1 MMKRGPWA
9 LLSLLLFGLH
19 VYAAVGTWK
28 NFTSMKD
35 VKGLVQSGG
44 TTWAASSGGL
54 FAWDELRNTYQL
66 YTSAEGLQ
74 NVDLTAIGADRY
86 GNIWTGT
93 STGIIHVYSPA
104 NNSWRYVADI
114 ASSSQTNKRI
124 NRLAVFGDTVLICT
138 DFGLSV
144 FKDSRFEFGD
154 TFSRFGPLPPSVR
167 VRVLDAVLF
176 QDSIWAAIDDG
187 QGNSRLAVASLTSP
201 NLLPPESWSL
211 RVVGTPATA
220 PKTLCIF
227 NGRLYTG
234 TDAGL
239 YVAQSGAWV
248 PVTPLQNANIVSVA
262 ASPTRLAACTASNTV
277 FAIDV
282 QNNATQYGGPLPFS
296 ATSVALGTADRLFV
310 GSLSGGVLSLAA
322 TWQSH
327 LPNGPASNQFLSV
340 AVDPDGVVWGATGI
354 VNGSGFCRYDGKAW
368 TSFTAENS
376 GLPLNNYW
384 KVSVGCNGSL
394 WASSWG
400 RGVVEVPQ
408 GSNSI
413 DSTHI
418 FGRNVG
424 MAGITGDPS
433 FIVVSSVICDGRGN
447 TWMSVRDAA
456 DKNILVVRKADG
468 SWVTLPVFIQGVKIG
483 FLQDSPVDRSLAV
496 DAFDNL
502 WAVVRDPPYKG
513 VISLGNRG
521 SLDGTA
527 AFHITSANGLP
538 SDEIKTIVAD
548 RDNNIW
554 VGTGLGIAIILD
566 PSNPTGSSGIASY
579 KPLNGLVINTIAVD
593 PLNQKWIG
601 TTEGVIVLSPDGTQQ
616 LASYT
621 VATTAGKLIDNDVKS
636 IAFDGKSG
644 TVYFGTLSGLA
655 SLTTAAPAP
664 KVDYDKL
671 TAAPDP
677 YLVPSTT
684 LLTIDGLVEN
694 SSLKILSIDG
704 HLVREVKTPGGRLGF
719 WDGKDKDGADVS
731 SGVYIIVA
739 YSEDGSKV
747 AKGKVAVIKR

>member
-9 LLSLLLFGLH
+9 FLSLLLFGLH
-19 VYAAVGTWK
+19 TYAAVGTWK

-44 TTWAASSGGL
+44 TIWAATSGGL
-54 FAWDELRNTYQL
+54 FAWDEQRNTFQL
-66 YTSAEGLQ
+66 FTSAEGLQ
-74 NVDLTAIGADRY
+74 NVDLTAIGADGR
-86 GNIWTGT
+86 GNILTGT
-93 STGIIHVYSPA
+93 STGIMHVYSPA
-104 NNSWRYVADI
+104 SKSWRYVADI
-114 ASSSQTNKRI
+114 ASSNQTNKRI
-124 NRLAVFGDTVLICT
+124 NRLSVFGDTVLICT

-144 FKDSRFEFGD
+144 FKVARFEFGD
-154 TFSRFGPLPPSVR
+154 TFSRFGSLPPSVR

-176 QDSIWAAIDDG
+176 NDSVWAAIDDG
-187 QGNSRLAVASLTSP
+187 QGNTRVAVAGLTSP

-211 RVVGTPATA
+211 RIVGTPATA
-220 PKTLCIF
+220 PKTLSIF
-227 NGRLYTG
+227 NGRLYAG
-234 TDAGL
+234 TNSGL
-239 YVAQSGAWV
+239 YAAQGGVWL
-248 PVTPLQNANIVSVA
+248 PVTPLQNANIVSLT
-262 ASPTRLAACTASNTV
+262 ASPTRLAVCTASNTV
-277 FAIDV
+277 YALDV
-282 QNNATQYGGPLPFS
+282 QNNTSQYGVALPFS
-296 ATSVALGTADRLFV
+296 GTSVTLGTADQVLV
-310 GSLSGGVLSLAA
+310 GSLSGGVLSFDA

-340 AVDPDGVVWGATGI
+340 AVDPDGIVWGATGI
-354 VNGSGFCRYDGKAW
+354 VNGSGFCRYDGKEW
-368 TSFTAENS
+368 KSFTAENS
-376 GLPLNNYW
+376 GLPLDNYW

-408 GSNSI
+408 GSSRV
-413 DSTHI
+413 DAARI

-424 MAGITGDPS
+424 MAGITGDPT

-468 SWVTLPVFIQGVKIG
+468 SWVTLPVFIRGVKIG

-521 SLDGTA
+521 SVDGTA

-554 VGTGLGIAIILD
+554 VGTGLGIGIILN
-566 PSNPTGSSGIASY
+566 PSNPTGSNGIASY
-579 KPLNGLVINTIAVD
+579 KPLNGLVINSIAVD

-621 VATTAGKLIDNDVKS
+621 VASTAGKLIDNDVKS

-655 SLTTAAPAP
+655 SLSTAAPAP
-664 KVDYDKL
+664 RSEFDKL
-671 TAAPDP
+671 TAAPNP
-677 YLVPSTT
+677 FLVPSTT

-694 SSLKILSIDG
+694 STLKILSVDG
-704 HLVREVKTPGGRLGF
+704 RLVREVKTPGGRIGF
-719 WDGKDKDGADVS
+719 WDGKDKSGADVS
-731 SGVYIIVA
+731 SGVYFIVA

-747 AKGKVAVIKR
+747 AKGKVAVIRR